1 MINRTKSLDCE
12 NLNKLKEGNELAL
25 TFFYNKY
32 AKKVFAMAFYIIK
45 DRFLAEDIVQEVFVH
60 FWNSRERL
68 GEEKELWLILY
79 VMCKQKSLNKLRS
92 VLRYQKHRDLH
103 IERLKVSESFVD
115 NHFGVK
121 DIKRLLEQ
129 AMTKMTPMQRKV
141 FQLSREEDMT
151 HLEIAQHLAI
161 SPNTVKNHM
170 VAALAILKMHF
181 RGHEFMTISI
191 FLISVN
197 FF

>member
-12 NLNKLKEGNELAL
+12 NLNKLKQGNELAL

-32 AKKVFAMAFYIIK
+32 AKKVYAMAFYIIK
-45 DRFLAEDIVQEVFVH
+45 DRFLAEDILQEVFVH
-60 FWNSRERL
+60 LWNCREGL
-68 GEEKELWLILY
+68 GEEKELWLVLY

-92 VLRYQKHRDLH
+92 VLRYEKHKEH
-103 IERLKVSESFVD
+103 QAEQMQINESFVE
-115 NHFGVK
+115 NPFGIK
-121 DIKRLLEQ
+121 DIKKLLEL
-129 AMTKMTPMQRKV
+129 AMAEMTSMQRKV
-141 FQLSREEDMT
+141 FQMSREEDLT
-151 HLEIAQHLAI
+151 HTEIAQRLSI

-181 RGHEFMTISI
+181 KGHEFITITV